1 MKFQLATFALIFVS
15 ALSAGIYD
23 LDNTEVLR
31 ELESEGLY
39 LEGEG
44 STENLSIASTSGSSG
59 FSWLVERRGCRG
71 ILDVTNGVVFAQ
83 PIEGDDKSDLLI

>member
-15 ALSAGIYD
+15 ALGAGIYD
-23 LDNTEVLR
+23 LDNTAVLR

-83 PIEGDDKSDLLI
+83 PIEGDDKSELLI